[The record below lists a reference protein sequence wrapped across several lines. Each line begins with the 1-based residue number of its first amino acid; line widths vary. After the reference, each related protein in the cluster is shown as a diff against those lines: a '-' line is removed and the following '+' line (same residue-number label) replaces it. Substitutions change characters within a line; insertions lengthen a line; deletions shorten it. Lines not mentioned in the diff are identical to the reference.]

1 MRLSL
6 KRSLTWVVALVL
18 LQLVVYYWSLKRP
31 RRLPPKLTLPRYTQT
46 HPSNEGTCSFKTCPA
61 VKEGYLNVHIVPHSH
76 TDVGW
81 LKTVDQYYT
90 GEIPAD
96 IGQELGCVRCTL
108 ESTIREL
115 EKNKD
120 RRFVF
125 IEMKYFSRYWNEI
138 KDSERELIRTLI
150 RERRLELVGGGWVMS
165 DAGVTMYNDIIDQHT
180 LGFDF
185 IADTFGPCAQTRTGW
200 HVDQFGHSREH
211 ASIFAQMGFD
221 SLFVSRIDF
230 EDLAERKR
238 TKNMEFVWYT
248 SPLNLRNRSSL
259 FTQVTYDGYY
269 APNGYV
275 FDSGSSSS
283 LKVSELD
290 AVHFLKIIKLR
301 AQSYKSKHILVPM
314 GSDFGY
320 KNAETWFQYLD
331 PLIKA
336 ANEIGSPGFQMNFL
350 YSTPSCYTYYVNK
363 EKLTYEVK
371 KDDFLP
377 YSVPPSAFWTG
388 YYTTRGGFKKF
399 IKLAGQILQ
408 ACKQISIFMDLTD
421 SFYHVNALR
430 DAMGIMQHHDAVT
443 GTQKKHVLK
452 DYCQLLSNGT
462 HECQYVLSQAYRKF
476 WGVSDSDV
484 PYVTSQFCPD
494 LNISSCHVTE
504 GRSQFLV
511 TLYNTLSW
519 PVSIDVRFPVQF
531 KQMTVTNWNGDDV
544 PYQIVPVHEHI
555 QRIPERV
562 SNVDSELV
570 MLTTLPPMSISTFVV
585 KPHEDEVATVQ
596 YEDNYGLN
604 KHLVIENEHLSL
616 TFDTS
621 SGLLVRMTNKD
632 SALTESVSQ
641 DFNYYEAQQDI
652 HRFSGAYVF
661 IPKHP
666 ATIRVSGEKK
676 VNLRLVKG
684 PLVQE
689 IHQTFSPWVSQVV
702 RLYKGSKHAEFQ
714 WTVGPIDDSDR
725 QGKEVI
731 SIFTTSIVNSDTF
744 YTDSNGR
751 ELMER
756 V

>member
-185 IADTFGPCAQTRTGW
+185 IADTFGSCAQTRTGW

-408 ACKQISIFMDLTD
+408 
-421 SFYHVNALR
+421 
-430 DAMGIMQHHDAVT
+430 G
-443 GTQKKHVLK
+443 
-452 DYCQLLSNGT
+452 
-462 HECQYVLSQAYRKF
+462 E
-476 WGVSDSDV
+476 
-484 PYVTSQFCPD
+484 
-494 LNISSCHVTE
+494 E
-504 GRSQFLV
+504 GGR
-511 TLYNTLSW
+511 
-519 PVSIDVRFPVQF
+519 
-531 KQMTVTNWNGDDV
+531 
-544 PYQIVPVHEHI
+544 
-555 QRIPERV
+555 
-562 SNVDSELV
+562 
-570 MLTTLPPMSISTFVV
+570 
-585 KPHEDEVATVQ
+585 AT
-596 YEDNYGLN
+596 YG
-604 KHLVIENEHLSL
+604 H
-616 TFDTS
+616 
-621 SGLLVRMTNKD
+621 M
-632 SALTESVSQ
+632 
-641 DFNYYEAQQDI
+641 
-652 HRFSGAYVF
+652 
-661 IPKHP
+661 
-666 ATIRVSGEKK
+666 EKK
-676 VNLRLVKG
+676 VAGQHIDIWRRRWKDNIWAYGEEGGKATYGHMEKKVAGQHMGIWRRRWQGNIWAYGEEGGRATYGQMEKKVARQHMGIWSRRWKDNIWAYG
-684 PLVQE
+684 EEGGKATYGHMKKKVEGQHMGIWRRRWQGNIWAYGE
-689 IHQTFSPWVSQVV
+689 EGDRASYGHMEKKVARQHMGIWRRRWQVNIWAYGEEGGRATYGHMEKKV
-702 RLYKGSKHAEFQ
+702 AGQHMGIWRRR
-714 WTVGPIDDSDR
+714 W
-725 QGKEVI
+725 QGNIWAYGEEG
-731 SIFTTSIVNSDTF
+731 
-744 YTDSNGR
+744 GR
-751 ELMER
+751 ATYGHMEKK
-756 V
+756 VAGQHMGI